1 MKPLFMWAGGK
12 TKVLKHYAPYFPTS
26 FDTYYEPFFGGGAV
40 FIHIV
45 NEYRPK
51 NIVINDINPDIVR
64 IYTEVRDNYA
74 PFLARMGELE
84 AKYMPLEK
92 ADRKKL
98 YYDIREEHAWD
109 YAKWDN
115 TTEAATLYFLMK
127 TGFNG
132 VYQLN
137 KNTNGRYGT
146 PSGLLNQKK
155 EVFNRDVLSWWNTN
169 LQGVTIN
176 SGDWS
181 DSVVDDPNGFFF
193 FDPPYRDSF
202 ADYGNGF
209 GDAELIKLIDF
220 SARQDKVFLA
230 NRADDDW
237 FDGKSTSLKTHYFDI
252 TYTVGRRKSTADG
265 YEAKKAREILLYK
278 TDRLTLC

>member
-1 MKPLFMWAGGK
+1 MWAGGK

-40 FIHIV
+40 FIHMV
-45 NEYRPK
+45 NEYQPK

-64 IYTEVRDNYA
+64 IYTEVRDNYN
-74 PFLARMGELE
+74 PFIERMEELE

-109 YAKWDN
+109 YDKWN
-115 TTEAATLYFLMK
+115 PTTEAATLYFLMK

-176 SGDWS
+176 SVDWS
-181 DSVVDDPNGFFF
+181 ESVVDDPNGFFF

-209 GDAELIKLIDF
+209 GDDDLMKLIEF
-220 SARQDKVFLA
+220 SDRQDKVFLA

-252 TYTVGRRKSTADG
+252 TYTVGRRKATADG
-265 YEAKKAREILLYK
+265 YQAKKAREILLYK